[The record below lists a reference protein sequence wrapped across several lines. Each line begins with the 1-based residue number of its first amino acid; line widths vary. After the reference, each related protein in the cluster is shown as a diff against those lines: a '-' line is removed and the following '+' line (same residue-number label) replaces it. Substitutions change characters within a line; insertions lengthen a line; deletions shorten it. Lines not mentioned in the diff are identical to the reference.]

1 MDKKQTFYQKYG
13 KRILDI
19 ILSLVFITFFFWLYF
34 IISILV
40 RFKMGSPV
48 IYRQARPG
56 KDEDI
61 FEMYKFRTM
70 TDEKDHNGNLLPD
83 IMRLTKFGKFLRTS
97 SLDELPELINILKGD
112 MSIVGPRPLLVKYL
126 PLYNERQKRRHEVK
140 PGLTGYAQIHG
151 RNNTSWEERFELD
164 VYYVDN
170 VTFFGDFKILIGT
183 IFTVFRREGIDSSGT
198 SNVTMEEFTGN
209 GNKWNKN
216 TLFFDLSR

>member
-1 MDKKQTFYQKYG
+1 MEKKKTFYRKYG

-19 ILSLVFITFFFWLYF
+19 ILSLVFITFFFWLYI

-40 RFKMGSPV
+40 KLKMGSPV

-56 KDEDI
+56 KDEEI

-70 TDEKDHNGNLLPD
+70 TDERDHSGNLLPD
-83 IMRLTKFGKFLRTS
+83 IMRLTKFGKFLRSS
-97 SLDELPELINILKGD
+97 SLDELPEIMNILKGD
-112 MSIVGPRPLLVKYL
+112 MSIIGPRPLLVKYL

-170 VTFFGDFKILIGT
+170 ITFFGDFKILIGT
-183 IFTVFRREGIDSSGT
+183 IFTVFNREGIDSSDT

-209 GNKWNKN
+209 ENK
-216 TLFFDLSR
+216 

>member
-1 MDKKQTFYQKYG
+1 
-13 KRILDI
+13 
-19 ILSLVFITFFFWLYF
+19 
-34 IISILV
+34 
-40 RFKMGSPV
+40 MGSPV

-56 KDEDI
+56 KDEEI

-70 TDEKDHNGNLLPD
+70 TDERDHSGNLLPD
-83 IMRLTKFGKFLRTS
+83 IMRLTKFGKFLRSS
-97 SLDELPELINILKGD
+97 SLDELPEIMNILKGD
-112 MSIVGPRPLLVKYL
+112 MSIIGPRPLLVKYL

-170 VTFFGDFKILIGT
+170 ITFFGDFKILIGT
-183 IFTVFRREGIDSSGT
+183 IFTVFNRDGIDSSNT

-209 GNKWNKN
+209 ENKWNKN
-216 TLFFDLSR
+216 PIFFDLSR